1 MYIREDLLNKIK
13 EIFNIKE
20 FTYVG
25 TGKHFYNNN
34 DMFIFDCD
42 DEIVAIEIKNP
53 NLFSIYKS
61 KENFECPGYFY
72 TVTKRNFL
80 LFKDNETH
88 LRVDGETTTF
98 PGKAFDFTSELV
110 LLAMEKYWKT
120 PLEEDVFNA

>member
-13 EIFNIKE
+13 EIFDIKE

-34 DMFIFDCD
+34 DMFIFDCGN
-42 DEIVAIEIKNP
+42 EIIAIEIKNP
-53 NLFSIYKS
+53 NLFSIYKT

-80 LFKDNETH
+80 LIKDNKTC

>member
-1 MYIREDLLNKIK
+1 MYIRDDLLNKIK

-20 FTYVG
+20 FIYVG

-80 LFKDNETH
+80 LFKENETH
-88 LRVDGETTTF
+88 LRVDGETMTF

-110 LLAMEKYWKT
+110 LLAMERN
-120 PLEEDVFNA
+120 V

>member
-34 DMFIFDCD
+34 DMFIFNCGN
-42 DEIVAIEIKNP
+42 EIIAIEIKNP
-53 NLFSIYKS
+53 NLFSIYKT

-80 LFKDNETH
+80 LFKENETH
-88 LRVDGETTTF
+88 LRVDEETTAF

-110 LLAMEKYWKT
+110 LLAMERN
-120 PLEEDVFNA
+120 V

>member
-13 EIFNIKE
+13 EVFDIKE

-34 DMFIFDCD
+34 DMFIFNCGN
-42 DEIVAIEIKNP
+42 EIIAIEIKNP

-61 KENFECPGYFY
+61 KENFEGPGYFY

-80 LFKDNETH
+80 LFKENETH

-110 LLAMEKYWKT
+110 LLAIERN
-120 PLEEDVFNA
+120 V

>member
-13 EIFNIKE
+13 EVFDIKK

-34 DMFIFDCD
+34 DMFIFNCGN
-42 DEIVAIEIKNP
+42 EIIAIEIKNP

-80 LFKDNETH
+80 LIKDNKTC

>member
-13 EIFNIKE
+13 EIFDIKE

-80 LFKDNETH
+80 LFKENETH

-98 PGKAFDFTSELV
+98 PGQPFDFTSELV

>member
-13 EIFNIKE
+13 EVFNIKE
-20 FTYVG
+20 FTYMK

-34 DMFIFDCD
+34 DMFIFNCGN
-42 DEIVAIEIKNP
+42 EIIAIEIKNP

-61 KENFECPGYFY
+61 KEDSECPGYFY

-80 LFKDNETH
+80 LIKDNKTC

>member
-13 EIFNIKE
+13 EVFNIKE

-34 DMFIFDCD
+34 DMFIFNCGN
-42 DEIVAIEIKNP
+42 EIIAIEIKNP

-80 LFKDNETH
+80 LFKENETH

>member
-13 EIFNIKE
+13 EIFNINE
-20 FTYVG
+20 FIYVG
-25 TGKHFYNNN
+25 TGKHFYNDNN
-34 DMFIFDCD
+34 MFIFDCD

-53 NLFSIYKS
+53 NLYSIYKT
-61 KENFECPGYFY
+61 KEDPNCLGCFY

-88 LRVDGETTTF
+88 LRVDGETTAF

-110 LLAMEKYWKT
+110 LLAIERN
-120 PLEEDVFNA
+120 V

>member
-34 DMFIFDCD
+34 DMFIFNCGN
-42 DEIVAIEIKNP
+42 EIIAIEIKNP
-53 NLFSIYKS
+53 NLYSIYET
-61 KENFECPGYFY
+61 KEDSERPDIFY
-72 TVTKRNFL
+72 TITKRNFL
-80 LFKDNETH
+80 LFKENETH

-110 LLAMEKYWKT
+110 LLAMEKS
-120 PLEEDVFNA
+120 

>member
-1 MYIREDLLNKIK
+1 MYIRDDLLNKIK
-13 EIFNIKE
+13 KIFDVKE
-20 FTYVG
+20 FTYMK

-53 NLFSIYKS
+53 NLYSVYKT

-80 LFKDNETH
+80 LIKNNETH
-88 LRVDGETTTF
+88 LIVDEETTVF

-110 LLAMEKYWKT
+110 LLAMERN
-120 PLEEDVFNA
+120 V

>member
-1 MYIREDLLNKIK
+1 MYIRDDLLNKIK

-34 DMFIFDCD
+34 NMFIFNYGNK
-42 DEIVAIEIKNP
+42 IIAMEIKNP
-53 NLFSIYKS
+53 NLYSVYKT
-61 KENFECPGYFY
+61 KEDSECPGYFY

-80 LFKDNETH
+80 LIKNNETH
-88 LRVDGETTTF
+88 LIVDEETTIF

-110 LLAMEKYWKT
+110 LLAMEKS
-120 PLEEDVFNA
+120 

>member
-1 MYIREDLLNKIK
+1 MYIRDDLLNKIK
-13 EIFNIKE
+13 EVFDIKE
-20 FTYVG
+20 FTYIG

-34 DMFIFDCD
+34 DMFIFDCGN
-42 DEIVAIEIKNP
+42 EIIAIEIKNP
-53 NLFSIYKS
+53 NLFSIYKT

-80 LFKDNETH
+80 LFKENETH

-110 LLAMEKYWKT
+110 LLAMERN
-120 PLEEDVFNA
+120 V

>member
-13 EIFNIKE
+13 EIFDIKE

-34 DMFIFDCD
+34 DMFIFNCD
-42 DEIVAIEIKNP
+42 NEIIAIEIKNP
-53 NLFSIYKS
+53 NLFFFFLT
-61 KENFECPGYFY
+61 KEDSECHGYFY
-72 TVTKRNFL
+72 TFMKRNFL
-80 LFKDNETH
+80 LFKENETH

-98 PGKAFDFTSELV
+98 PAKAFDFTSELV
-110 LLAMEKYWKT
+110 LLVMEKYWKT

>member
-1 MYIREDLLNKIK
+1 MYIREDLLSKIK
-13 EIFNIKE
+13 EVFDIKE
-20 FTYVG
+20 FTYIG

-80 LFKDNETH
+80 LIKDNKTC

>member
-13 EIFNIKE
+13 EVFDIKE

-34 DMFIFDCD
+34 DMFIFNCGN
-42 DEIVAIEIKNP
+42 ETIAIEIKNP

-80 LFKDNETH
+80 LFKDNKTC

-110 LLAMEKYWKT
+110 LLAMERN
-120 PLEEDVFNA
+120 V